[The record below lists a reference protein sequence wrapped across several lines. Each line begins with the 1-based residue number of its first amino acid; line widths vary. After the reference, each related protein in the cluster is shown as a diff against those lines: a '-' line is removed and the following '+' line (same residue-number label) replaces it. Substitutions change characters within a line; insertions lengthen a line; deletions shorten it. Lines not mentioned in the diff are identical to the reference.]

1 MGFYSRYR
9 DVKSHFPMGFALVV
23 LLRLSNPPVFHV
35 VSFTKKNISHKALN
49 LDIQINLWGNSV
61 VFMNNMFFL

>member
-1 MGFYSRYR
+1 
-9 DVKSHFPMGFALVV
+9 MGFALVV